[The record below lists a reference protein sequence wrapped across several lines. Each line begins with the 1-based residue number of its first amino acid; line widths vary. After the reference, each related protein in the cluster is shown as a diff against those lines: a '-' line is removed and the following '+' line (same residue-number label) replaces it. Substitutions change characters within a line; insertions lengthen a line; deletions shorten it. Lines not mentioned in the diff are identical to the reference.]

1 LANNKVEAT
10 DKAYG
15 KKPKSLLGKIVK
27 VFLCLLLVLVIAIA
41 ALCYWQRDN
50 ISAFV
55 KSRNSNS
62 EDIAEEMS
70 VSKAKT
76 NEEIEKYNVPIKRD
90 FTVEEEE
97 QIRKGE
103 LSVEEAVSRLFQAD
117 GTSQTQTNTATGET
131 ASDGSS
137 GSVAEDTTTAL
148 TPEQEIISNYVT
160 QIYSLKAEYIGK
172 LGSLERELKAEYK
185 SANGTSKS
193 AATIASFVQSN
204 MGRAISMESECDAKV
219 DALLTDMRN
228 ELSAIGADTSIVDTI
243 EDAYIEEKALRKS
256 YYLSLY

>member
-1 LANNKVEAT
+1 LADNNT
-10 DKAYG
+10 
-15 KKPKSLLGKIVK
+15 KKSKGLLGKIVK
-27 VFLCLLLVLVIAIA
+27 VFLCLLLVLVIAVA

-50 ISAFV
+50 ISAFM
-55 KSRNSNS
+55 KSRNSTS

-103 LSVEEAVSRLFQAD
+103 LSVEEAVSRLFQD
-117 GTSQTQTNTATGET
+117 EGTSQIQSDTSTGGTVANGNSDSTSESVNT
-131 ASDGSS
+131 S
-137 GSVAEDTTTAL
+137 L
-148 TPEQEIISNYVT
+148 TPEQEIISKYVT

-172 LGSLERELKAEYK
+172 LGTFERELKSEYK
-185 SANGTSKS
+185 AANGTSKN
-193 AATIASFVQSN
+193 AAAIASFVQSN
-204 MGRAISMESECDAKV
+204 MGRVVSMESECDAKV
-219 DALLTDMRN
+219 DTLLTDMRS
-228 ELSAIGADTSIVDTI
+228 ELTAIGADTSIVDTI